1 MSPFPCLS
9 YILKKFHSIE
19 LQLNVTNHV
28 CFFAG
33 SPFLISNVNSFTGVL
48 CDTPVKFTCH
58 TFEPV
63 VALDW
68 YIDDN
73 ILVSYTYRG
82 ESLPVFP
89 STNRS
94 LLDAGVVISTAVPDN
109 NGNVDYGNVTLTT
122 TLNSL
127 AQIQGSSLSCGKF
140 FLRSNFIMINN
151 YTIYGKKFDTISSE
165 IKSLC

>member
-1 MSPFPCLS
+1 M
-9 YILKKFHSIE
+9 I
-19 LQLNVTNHV
+19 
-28 CFFAG
+28 CFIAG
-33 SPFLISNVNSFTGVL
+33 SPSLISNVDSFTGVL
-48 CDTPVKFTCH
+48 CETPVKFTCH

-63 VALDW
+63 VGFDW

-94 LLDAGVVISTAVPDN
+94 LLDAEVVISTAVPVN

-127 AQIQGSSLSCGKF
+127 TQIQGSNISCGIF
-140 FLRSNFIMINN
+140 FQRSNFIMIDN
-151 YTIYGKKFDTISSE
+151 YTIDGKKYFKVTSMKATPTVEVMAESIYN
-165 IKSLC
+165 

>member
-1 MSPFPCLS
+1 MD
-9 YILKKFHSIE
+9 
-19 LQLNVTNHV
+19 
-28 CFFAG
+28 
-33 SPFLISNVNSFTGVL
+33 SFTGVL

-63 VALDW
+63 VAFDW

-73 ILVSYTYRG
+73 ILVSYIYRG
-82 ESLPVFP
+82 ESLPIFP

-94 LLDAGVVISTAVPDN
+94 LLDADVVISTAVPVN

-127 AQIQGSSLSCGKF
+127 TQIRGSNLSCGKF
-140 FLRSNFIMINN
+140 FQRSNFIMIND
-151 YTIYGKKFDTISSE
+151 YTICGKKFHTFSSK